1 MSISCR
7 ATFLKIFLVL
17 SSIKQVGIPSWLA
30 AAYFSL
36 IFCVFRVL
44 HEHIQR
50 LSKVVTANHKAL
62 QIPEVTSPFL
72 FFCMCVGVW
81 TGIGMGRRLFCFTLR
96 RVALLSVTAEIS
108 CRKNT
113 LYPCVFHL
121 PSTFIF
127 LLAIRVTKSR
137 LVGSGGLSEAA
148 CLQLPSSQFTREV
161 WVFTKLLV
169 RKRAPTALP
178 SSGTGFWASHVEE

>member
-1 MSISCR
+1 
-7 ATFLKIFLVL
+7 
-17 SSIKQVGIPSWLA
+17 
-30 AAYFSL
+30 
-36 IFCVFRVL
+36 
-44 HEHIQR
+44 
-50 LSKVVTANHKAL
+50 
-62 QIPEVTSPFL
+62 
-72 FFCMCVGVW
+72 
-81 TGIGMGRRLFCFTLR
+81 MGRGLFCFTLI

-137 LVGSGGLSEAA
+137 LVGSGGLSGAA

-161 WVFTKLLV
+161 
-169 RKRAPTALP
+169 
-178 SSGTGFWASHVEE
+178 